1 MMNSLRNNNKYFFT
15 LIEVVISLGILTLV
29 AFGAAA
35 LMAQAKVRSIKA
47 ERDLIE
53 THIFGQAMEYF
64 LLDMEAKEIPE
75 EYFPYPDYSVE
86 RDFERVDDLPKD
98 MEPDRE
104 NWSLVRM
111 TVELRY
117 QGTVVRSITVE
128 CIADSEVLL
137 K

>member
-1 MMNSLRNNNKYFFT
+1 
-15 LIEVVISLGILTLV
+15 
-29 AFGAAA
+29 
-35 LMAQAKVRSIKA
+35 
-47 ERDLIE
+47 
-53 THIFGQAMEYF
+53 
-64 LLDMEAKEIPE
+64 MEAKEIPE

-111 TVELRY
+111 TVELSY